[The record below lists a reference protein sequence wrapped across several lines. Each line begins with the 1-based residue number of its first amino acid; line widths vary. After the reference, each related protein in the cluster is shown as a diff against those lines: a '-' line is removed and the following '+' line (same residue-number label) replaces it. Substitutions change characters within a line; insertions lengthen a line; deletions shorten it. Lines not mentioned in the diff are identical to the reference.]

1 MPFLLIEVKRSA
13 VDVKRPEYDVVILG
27 GSLAGAATACLI
39 LRERPELRVLILEKS
54 VHFPRRVGEATV
66 EVSGYFLSRV
76 LGLTQFLNET
86 QLTKQGMRFW
96 FSGPESATLADCG
109 EIGGRYL
116 SRVPA
121 WQVDRSTLDE
131 EVLRRAAEAGA
142 EIRRPA
148 KAIEVALESGGWQ
161 RTILEAEGR
170 RQEVTSRWVV
180 DGSGFTCLVARQ
192 EGWFRRNSAHP
203 TTAAWARWRGVRD
216 LDGLELA
223 KRFPDWAAACRGI
236 RATATNHL
244 MGDGW
249 WAWCIPLKGGDY
261 SVGVV
266 FDQRWVTFP
275 DGPESLGQRLKAFLC
290 AHPTGRELLENAT
303 PVEGDVKWRA
313 HLAYCSD
320 VLATD
325 GVVLVGDAAGFLD
338 PFYSPGM
345 DWLSYT
351 VTRAADLVIRSLGG
365 ESSPQAIEDYNRDF
379 KRSYTR
385 WFDGIYRDKYDW
397 LGDFELVRIGFRL
410 DLAMY
415 YIGVVSQP
423 LQRGAQALREPVFS
437 LPPSEIPYRIMRL
450 YNRRLAAMAR
460 VRRVRGLF
468 GRANHRHRFLLNGFL
483 PERETGPAI
492 LKALGSWLALEV
504 REGWR
509 SWFST
514 APSRVGGT
522 AAASGVSDL
531 R

>member
-1 MPFLLIEVKRSA
+1 
-13 VDVKRPEYDVVILG
+13 VDAKGPEYDVVILG
-27 GSLAGAATACLI
+27 GSLAGAATACLL
-39 LRERPELRVLILEKS
+39 LRERPNLRVLILEKS
-54 VHFPRRVGEATV
+54 VRFPRRVGEATV

-96 FSGPESATLADCG
+96 FSTPESATIADCG

-148 KAIEVALESGGWQ
+148 KAIAVVLEPGGRQ
-161 RTILEAEGR
+161 RTLLEAEDGR
-170 RQEVTSRWVV
+170 EEVTSRWVV
-180 DGSGFTCLVARQ
+180 DGSGFTCLMARQ
-192 EGWFRRNSAHP
+192 EGWFRRNSDHP

-261 SVGVV
+261 SGGVV
-266 FDQRWVTFP
+266 FDQRRVTFP
-275 DGPESLGQRLKAFLC
+275 EGPESLGQRLKAFLC

-320 VLATD
+320 ILATD

-351 VTRAADLVIRSLGG
+351 VTRAADLVTRSLGG
-365 ESSPQAIEDYNRDF
+365 ENARQAVEDYNRDF
-379 KRSYTR
+379 KRSYAR

-397 LGDFELVRIGFRL
+397 LGDFELVRTGFRL

-423 LQRGAQALREPVFS
+423 LQRGAAALREPVFS

-460 VRRVRGLF
+460 DRRVRGVF
-468 GRANHRHRFLLNGFL
+468 GRANHRRRFLLNGFL

-492 LKALGSWLALEV
+492 LKALGSWLVLEV

-509 SWFST
+509 SWFT
-514 APSRVGGT
+514 ATIPRSAGT
-522 AAASGVSDL
+522 AVAPGVSV
-531 R
+531 RG